1 MMKMNI
7 PRFKVILLGNSS
19 VGKTSIVESYTGQ
32 FVTLEHCP
40 TVGTG
45 FFPAQVEIKNRR
57 LIFDIWDT
65 AGQEK
70 YRSLVPQY
78 KTGSHGALI
87 VFDVSNKESFES
99 LPTWLEMVKD
109 ESPNYVTFL
118 VGNKIDIEEDRTI
131 PEEMIKEFATKNDL
145 RFFECSALTGEGV
158 SEIFMKLF
166 TEIFDK
172 NSTAVPSETIKTL
185 EKKEGGCC

>member
-1 MMKMNI
+1 MIKSNI
-7 PRFKVILLGNSS
+7 PRFKVILLGNSA

-32 FVTLEHCP
+32 LVTLEHCP

-87 VFDVSNKESFES
+87 VFDVTNKESFDS
-99 LPTWLEMVKD
+99 LSNWLEMIEE
-109 ESPNYVTFL
+109 ESPNYVSFL
-118 VGNKIDIEEDRTI
+118 VGNKIDIDEDRSI
-131 PEEMIKEFATKNDL
+131 SEEMIKEFAQKYNM
-145 RFFECSALTGEGV
+145 RFFECSALTGEGI
-158 SEIFMKLF
+158 SNIFMELF

-172 NSTAVPSETIKTL
+172 NSANLPSESVKAL
-185 EKKEGGCC
+185 EASEGKCC